1 VTSLKAL
8 VASLLGRD
16 SEIVVRRTTTD
27 DLQRILEIEAHSN
40 ESSRW
45 EPEAY
50 LTFDCVVAQ
59 LESTIAGFMVSRS
72 TAVREREVLN
82 IAVAPEF
89 RRRGVASA
97 LIRSLD
103 NSEIFLEVRESNTP
117 ARNLYR
123 KLGFIDI
130 GRRPDYYENPPE
142 AAVVMRLAPR

>member
-8 VASLLGRD
+8 VASLLGREL
-16 SEIVVRRTTTD
+16 EIVVRPTTTA
-27 DLQRILEIEAHSN
+27 DLQRIQEIEAHSN
-40 ESSRW
+40 ESSHW

-50 LTFDCVVAQ
+50 LTFDCVVAE
-59 LESTIAGFMVSRS
+59 LESTVAGFMVSRS
-72 TAVREREVLN
+72 TAMREREILN

-89 RRRGVASA
+89 RRRGVASR
-97 LIRSLD
+97 LICSLD

-123 KLGFIDI
+123 KLGFGEI
-130 GRRPDYYENPPE
+130 GKRPDYYENPPE